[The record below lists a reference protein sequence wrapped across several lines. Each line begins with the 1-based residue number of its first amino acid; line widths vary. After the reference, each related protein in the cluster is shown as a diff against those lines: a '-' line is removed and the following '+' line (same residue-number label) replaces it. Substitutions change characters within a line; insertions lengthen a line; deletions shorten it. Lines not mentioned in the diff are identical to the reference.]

1 MGLIAN
7 YQFISDEKLEELKNL
22 DTQDDEFFEII
33 EEENEE
39 AEILLDIDK
48 MWDTLHFVLTGVGS
62 DKPIENNPLSE
73 AIVGVTTIEG
83 IEEFVAYTK
92 KGEIAKII
100 KALNDFDMESAMEK
114 FDMQKCKKADL
125 YPDIWDYED
134 EVDEI
139 KEELLDYF
147 ENMKDFYNEVLEN
160 NGNVLVT
167 IY

>member
-1 MGLIAN
+1 MGLRAN

-22 DTQDDEFFEII
+22 YTQDDVFFEMI
-33 EEENEE
+33 EDENEE

-48 MWDTLHFVLTGVGS
+48 MWDVLHFVLTGVS
-62 DKPIENNPLSE
+62 ATDPIKNNFLSK
-73 AIVGVTTIEG
+73 AIVGVTSIEG

-100 KALNDFDMESAMEK
+100 KALNDFDIESAIEK
-114 FDMQKCKKADL
+114 FDMQECKKADL

-134 EVDEI
+134 EVNEI
-139 KEELLDYF
+139 KEELLDCF
-147 ENMKDFYNEVLEN
+147 ENMKDFYNEILEK
-160 NGNVLVT
+160 NGNILVT